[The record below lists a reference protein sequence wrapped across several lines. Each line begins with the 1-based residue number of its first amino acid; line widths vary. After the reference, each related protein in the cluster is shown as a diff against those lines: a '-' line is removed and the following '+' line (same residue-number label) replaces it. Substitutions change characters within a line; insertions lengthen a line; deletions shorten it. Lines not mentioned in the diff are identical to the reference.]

1 MGTPDHDRS
10 KARPFLL
17 EEVSEGA
24 WRLTLQETRFN
35 GQNYPIVTTSP
46 VDQSFPTA
54 AKARAYAK
62 EHYGA
67 KAGEFATK

>member
-1 MGTPDHDRS
+1 MGTPDHDRTRS
-10 KARPFLL
+10 RPYLL
-17 EEVSEGA
+17 EQVEGGD

-35 GQNYPIVTTSP
+35 SQNYPIVTASP

-54 AKARAYAK
+54 ARARAYAK